1 MKITKY
7 AAMIAVGLTCF
18 AGQASA
24 MEGALAQVSTVKGS
38 VAVNQ
43 GGRIVPLT
51 STTALNAGDRVV
63 SMDGSQAQIKFAD
76 GCVVDVKSNAMAT
89 VGAKSP
95 CSATANLVKS
105 STPMQFDGFNGFW
118 GAFAV
123 FAIGALLIAAYASS
137 VDSNDDQLSP

>member
-1 MKITKY
+1 
-7 AAMIAVGLTCF
+7 
-18 AGQASA
+18 
-24 MEGALAQVSTVKGS
+24 

-63 SMDGSQAQIKFAD
+63 SMDGAQAQIKFAD

-89 VGAKSP
+89 VGSKSP
-95 CSATANLVKS
+95 CAATNLVGS
-105 STPMQFDGFNGFW
+105 STPMQFGGFEGFW

-123 FAIGALLIAAYASS
+123 FAIGALLIAAYAAS
-137 VDSNDDQLSP
+137 VDDDDDQLSP